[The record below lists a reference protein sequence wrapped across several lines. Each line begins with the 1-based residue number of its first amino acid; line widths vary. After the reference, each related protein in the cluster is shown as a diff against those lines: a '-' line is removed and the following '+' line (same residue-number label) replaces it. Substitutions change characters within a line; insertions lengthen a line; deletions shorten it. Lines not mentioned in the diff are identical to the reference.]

1 LQAIAAL
8 AITACSTSHHLDK
21 AVELF
26 YGLRRSNIPIS
37 LGLYNAVLDACAR
50 ATILWNYSTTLADV
64 HINAAASLSG
74 SGICPFS
81 RSSFDSPDKMKPF
94 SRANWSEA
102 IRLIA
107 AAISEG
113 AVLCD
118 SIVPVEKQSKDAAT
132 LVLDPNC
139 MGIGLKLP

>member
-1 LQAIAAL
+1 
-8 AITACSTSHHLDK
+8 
-21 AVELF
+21 
-26 YGLRRSNIPIS
+26 
-37 LGLYNAVLDACAR
+37 
-50 ATILWNYSTTLADV
+50 
-64 HINAAASLSG
+64 
-74 SGICPFS
+74 
-81 RSSFDSPDKMKPF
+81 MKPF

-113 AVLCD
+113 AVACD